1 MTELINLLNNTGFEQ
16 SSQKELLASLQELD
30 DDSDGF
36 ISRSELVQALTS
48 NGEVLDK
55 EEIDLLIKI
64 ATEPGKGQRDQL
76 IDIKRIASVLLPD
89 INGEASFSKT
99 IEA

>member
-16 SSQKELLASLQELD
+16 SSQKELIASLQELD

-64 ATEPGKGQRDQL
+64 VTEPGKGQRDQL
-76 IDIKRIASVLLPD
+76 IDIKRIASVWLPD
-89 INGEASFSKT
+89 MNEEASFSKSF
-99 IEA
+99 EA